1 MLQFS
6 TLSLKRG
13 CKTSQEIPW
22 RLMPHPGRGDSP
34 RNVLY
39 VVVRID
45 AQASV
50 PPKIH
55 AYGSDVTPPKQ
66 DAPAHEIFIFGNATM
81 KVMVVV
87 YWLIVPIA
95 SVACLIV
102 ALLAIGDWWLL
113 LVAIGLAL
121 IALLAVQQAREY
133 GSTIGRQMRV
143 DETGVSL
150 PEMGILLPWDSMER
164 ITQRRDRRRSGGWRY
179 VEFLTDTE
187 DHALL
192 ELFAA
197 FNRNVPSAHGPL
209 AMRSAGFVVD
219 MLSEPHRDHPRL
231 INALQRFAPHLMS
244 SER

>member
-1 MLQFS
+1 M
-6 TLSLKRG
+6 
-13 CKTSQEIPW
+13 
-22 RLMPHPGRGDSP
+22 
-34 RNVLY
+34 
-39 VVVRID
+39 
-45 AQASV
+45 
-50 PPKIH
+50 
-55 AYGSDVTPPKQ
+55 TPSKQ
-66 DAPAHEIFIFGNATM
+66 DPPAQETFTFGNATM

-87 YWLIVPIA
+87 YWLIVPAA
-95 SVACLIV
+95 SVACIIV
-102 ALLAIGDWWLL
+102 ALLAIGEWWLL
-113 LVAIGLAL
+113 IIAIGLAL

-133 GSTIGRQMRV
+133 RSTIGRQMRV
-143 DETGVSL
+143 DEVGVSL

-192 ELFAA
+192 ELFAE

-231 INALQRFAPHLMS
+231 INAFRRFVPHLMPP
-244 SER
+244 ET